1 MPSAP
6 PLLQARSL
14 GRRVPGAQRWL
25 LKDINLQITGGERL
39 AIIGRTGSGK
49 SVLLR
54 ALSGLDPIDAGE
66 ILWRGN
72 TISNADVP
80 NFRRQAIYLRQRP
93 AIFEGTVETNL
104 RIAYSLRIRGNE
116 DFQKRRVIDLLTQA
130 GRDENFLDKSAAELS
145 GGEAQITALIR
156 ALQCDPTL
164 LMLDE
169 PTASLDPDSA
179 TAVEQMVIDWQQAD
193 NSRAVIWVSHDPAQ
207 VQRVATREF
216 ALDHGTRKES
226 HRA

>member
-1 MPSAP
+1 MSSAP
-6 PLLQARSL
+6 PLLQARNL
-14 GRRVPGAQRWL
+14 GRMIPGTQRWL

-39 AIIGRTGSGK
+39 AIIGPTGSGK

-54 ALSGLDPIDAGE
+54 ALSMLDPIDAGE

-72 TISNADVP
+72 TITNADVP

-93 AIFEGTVETNL
+93 AIFEGTVENNL
-104 RIAYSLRIRGNE
+104 RIAYSLRIHGSAE
-116 DFQKRRVIDLLTQA
+116 FQKSRVIDLLSQA
-130 GRDENFLDKSAAELS
+130 GRDEDFLDKSAAELS

-179 TAVEQMVIDWQQAD
+179 TAVEQMVVDWQQAD
-193 NSRAVIWVSHDPAQ
+193 DSRALIWVSHDPAQ
-207 VQRVATREF
+207 VLRIATREF
-216 ALDHGTRKES
+216 ALDHGAEKE
-226 HRA
+226 

>member
-1 MPSAP
+1 MSSAP

-14 GRRVPGAQRWL
+14 RRMIPGTQRWL

-39 AIIGRTGSGK
+39 AIIGPTGSGK

-54 ALSGLDPIDAGE
+54 ALSVLDPIDTGE

-72 TISNADVP
+72 TITNADVP
-80 NFRRQAIYLRQRP
+80 DFRRQAIYLRQRP

-104 RIAYSLRIRGNE
+104 RIAYSLRIRGNLE
-116 DFQKRRVIDLLTQA
+116 FQKTRVIDLLKQA
-130 GRDENFLDKSAAELS
+130 GRNAEFLDKSAAELS

-169 PTASLDPDSA
+169 PTASLDPASA
-179 TAVEQMVIDWQQAD
+179 TAVEQMVVNWQQAD
-193 NSRAVIWVSHDPAQ
+193 DSRAVIWVSHDPAQ
-207 VQRVATREF
+207 VLRIATREF
-216 ALDHGTRKES
+216 ALDHGTGKE
-226 HRA
+226 